1 MFCSKCGQQCA
12 DGIKF
17 CTSCGAELVQVKP
30 VKNEEGEAVAVQE
43 TEAVAAAPEVKAEE
57 PKVKKEKVKKEKEEK
72 PEKEKKPVDMT
83 FLKSLLMKKPVWIGA
98 AAVVLLI
105 VVCCIFLGGDE
116 KSKDIEY
123 SGKSVVDIGNIKED
137 EDFESVL
144 FMDGSI
150 LDLDDEEATRIRFS
164 LDRKTVC
171 YENEMDEL
179 IIIKDGKVTKTGIE
193 DVYGVVVSDRGDS
206 IAYFTDTDYI
216 SYSND
221 YGYSDSVHVGTLN
234 LYMIKDK
241 KNYEIE
247 EEVVVDTAV
256 LSPNGQTVAY
266 VADFEG
272 ETDFKGYYCVK
283 GKKPVEVGKEKR
295 PVALSDKGS
304 YVYYQDEDRVYV
316 MNSKGD
322 AEKLASDISYY
333 FEISFNK
340 DRTQALYNHDGR
352 TYISVKGGAK
362 KKLAG
367 SEFSNVLAKE
377 SIVTTGDDFDGG
389 DYEITIVRTG
399 LDSFEGRLLYSYDSD
414 TIFYIKKGYEAEKVA
429 SNVYYFAQASNNK
442 SLVYTDDGDIWK
454 VTNFNEGGKP
464 TKMTNTGEV
473 WKVYGAGNLEHIYFL
488 SYDDELFYLKGK
500 KGKKIADDVEDV
512 YVSLDG
518 KHCYYVVDEEE
529 VFCSSEGGKGK
540 KIVTADDVDATVEG
554 GRLFLMTEV
563 DDVVTIYLM
572 DGSKKK
578 EVYSYEYS
586 YDEYD
591 EYWDY

>member
-17 CTSCGAELVQVKP
+17 CTGCGAELVQVKP
-30 VKNEEGEAVAVQE
+30 VKNEEGEAAVQE
-43 TEAVAAAPEVKAEE
+43 TEAVAATPEVKAEE

-72 PEKEKKPVDMT
+72 PEKEKKPVDVA

-105 VVCCIFLGGDE
+105 VVCCFFLGGDE
-116 KSKDIEY
+116 KSKDLEY
-123 SGKSVVDIGNIKED
+123 SGKSIIDIDNIKED

-144 FMDGSI
+144 FMDGTI
-150 LDLDDEEATRIRFS
+150 LDLDDEGAYSVRYS

-179 IIIKDGKVTKTGIE
+179 VIIKDGKVTKTGIE
-193 DVYGVVVSDRGDS
+193 DAYGVVVSDRGDS
-206 IAYFTDTDYI
+206 IAYYTDVEYV
-216 SYSND
+216 SYSDD
-221 YGYSDSVHVGTLN
+221 YGYSRSVEVGVLN

-241 KNYEIE
+241 KNYEIA
-247 EEVVVDTAV
+247 EEVVTDTVV

-283 GKKPVEVGKEKR
+283 GKKPAEVGKEKK
-295 PVALSDKGS
+295 PFALSDKGS
-304 YVYYQDEDRVYV
+304 YVYYMDEDRIYV

-322 AEKLASDISYY
+322 AEKLASDFYY
-333 FEISFNK
+333 LEICFNK
-340 DRTQALYNHDGR
+340 ARTEALYNHDGK
-352 TYISVKGGAK
+352 TYVSVKGGAK
-362 KKLAG
+362 KKIA
-367 SEFSNVLAKE
+367 STEFSEVLSKE
-377 SIVTTGDDFDGG
+377 SLALDEEYFDGDDC
-389 DYEITIVRTG
+389 EVTSIRTG
-399 LDSFEGRLLYSYDSD
+399 LDSFEGKLVYSSDNDS
-414 TIFYIKKGYEAEKVA
+414 IVYLKKGFEAEKVA
-429 SNVYYFAQASNNK
+429 SGISYYAQASNNK

-473 WKVYGAGNLEHIYFL
+473 WKVYGAGNLEHVYFL

-512 YVSLDG
+512 YMSLDG
-518 KHCYYVVDEEE
+518 KHCYYVVDDEE
-529 VFCSSEGGKGK
+529 VFCSTEGGKGK
-540 KIVTADDVDATVEG
+540 KIVTADDLDADVMG
-554 GRLFLMTEV
+554 GRLFLMTET

-572 DGSKKK
+572 NGSKKK